1 LAGWSILLIFSLS
14 IEHIKAKQ
22 PKILMIYYIDEI
34 NDKNIYLYSRYRQYY
49 TIIKRLKN
57 YKI

>member
-1 LAGWSILLIFSLS
+1 
-14 IEHIKAKQ
+14 
-22 PKILMIYYIDEI
+22 MIYYIDEI

-57 YKI
+57 YKIWTGLFEISLYVTHFIFFTAECE